1 MTIENV
7 LNAIGIGILAYLVF
21 GCFIG
26 YCLAKDKL
34 VETITPD
41 EERDIDI
48 LCKVVGLIVI
58 LISIH

>member
-7 LNAIGIGILAYLVF
+7 LNAIGVGIIAYLALE
-21 GCFIG
+21 GFIG

-41 EERDIDI
+41 EERDIDT
-48 LCKVVGLIVI
+48 LCKVVGIIVI